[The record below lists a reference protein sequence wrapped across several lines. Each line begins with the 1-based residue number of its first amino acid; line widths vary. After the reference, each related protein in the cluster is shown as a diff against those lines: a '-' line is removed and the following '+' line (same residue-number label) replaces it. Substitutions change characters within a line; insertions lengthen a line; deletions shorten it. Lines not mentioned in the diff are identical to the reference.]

1 MEFPVQL
8 IFPLLTSLRP
18 FHIHPVLGKR
28 PWRVAWDTPIREP
41 PALGGGWIYSGHRL
55 CDLDKG
61 IECGPVRL
69 SRNTKFG
76 WPAEFYQKI
85 MQNTVEQ
92 LGKKNWPAGKDN
104 WMKFRRTPWP
114 WNSKTATSRVTWSHM
129 DQSTDRRGSCAMLK
143 SFGPKQS
150 LRSHSPVL

>member
-1 MEFPVQL
+1 MHLPHRGQYDYLFSSPPSLTVMEFPVQL

-28 PWRVAWDTPIREP
+28 LWRVAWDTPIREP

-61 IECGPVRL
+61 IECGPVKL

-92 LGKKNWPAGKDN
+92 LGKKKLACRKRQLDEIQEDS
-104 WMKFRRTPWP
+104 M
-114 WNSKTATSRVTWSHM
+114 
-129 DQSTDRRGSCAMLK
+129 AME
-143 SFGPKQS
+143 F
-150 LRSHSPVL
+150 